1 MKPLKTV
8 FGLLRQLKGFPPKY
22 CAKRLFCF
30 LQLPND
36 SRYVTGPAWGDKS
49 RNTVHRYTP
58 VQNTTSVN
66 VATGKSQVH
75 GGNKACG

>member
-1 MKPLKTV
+1 MKPFTHALA
-8 FGLLRQLKGFPPKY
+8 LGFYFRVPTEGS
-22 CAKRLFCF
+22 CKRLFCF
-30 LQLPND
+30 HSSPQGGIANGLHGLNP
-36 SRYVTGPAWGDKS
+36 

-66 VATGKSQVH
+66 VATGKLQVH